1 MLANPQIEE
10 RRIRELKR
18 LSILDT
24 AADPRFD
31 RLTKMAAKV
40 LGVPVA
46 MISMVDRDRIWIK
59 SAFGIS
65 AVDEVPRKH
74 GFCATT
80 VEQGTTLIVENAARD
95 PRFNTN
101 PLVRQKNGFR
111 FYAGAPVTTESGY
124 AVGTLCVFDY
134 APRQVDGHFLDLLQ
148 SLAELVPD
156 ILDGHRLTTEID
168 RRQAEIAVAEQE
180 ARSRKKQL
188 LVASTLRES
197 VLELTMDSVMTLDPV
212 RNDDGAIGDFII
224 ADINQSALRFTKKPR
239 EEVIG
244 ASLFDTFPKSANTD
258 VARIYSKV
266 IATGVPA
273 RFDLEYVDSTDNSH
287 WFRVTAIKTGDAVTI
302 TYSDITEF
310 CRQQEELARV
320 NDALS
325 AERGHFRTLFRRSPS
340 AIFSVTLSRELIDAS
355 DRFFDRLGYS
365 REEMIGRD
373 MAEFLTPSSLRR
385 TENDVLPRF
394 LRDKYVVDEP
404 YEFVTPDG
412 KIIEIELSAIMEE
425 PCDPNQEPS
434 IHIACVDVSERNRA
448 QFEIAMREKDYRL
461 LVDRIPDL
469 LTRSLP
475 DCTLF
480 FVNDHYARF
489 HGKRPEQF
497 HGVSFLDLVPEYE
510 RDAIVERIA
519 GCTPDNPTVI
529 SEQKNTDSA
538 GDLRWFQWSNTVL
551 FTKKG
556 EPYEVLSIG
565 RDVTDLYA
573 ANKEIKI
580 QAQAVEDMNGDLERA
595 NENLRQFAYV
605 ASHDLQEPLRKI
617 RSFGELLKEALEE
630 DDKDDIDLALNVMT
644 SASERASHLV
654 KDLLVYSRTSNRE
667 FDRSEV
673 DLRQSTDMV
682 LSTLMVAIQDN
693 DATFTIDLDP
703 HIVKG
708 DRTAVE
714 QLLLNLISNAIKYR
728 HPDRAPAIE
737 IRCRR
742 DAVGNG
748 LLEIADNGIGFDQ
761 KFIETVFEPF
771 KRLHTRTEYPGTG
784 IGLAICARVTERLGW
799 GISARSIEGTGST
812 FTVEIPAAD
821 LIET

>member
-1 MLANPQIEE
+1 MLADLQVEE

-31 RLTKMAAKV
+31 RLTKTAAKV
-40 LGVPVA
+40 LDVPVA

-59 SAFGIS
+59 SAFGVS

-80 VEQGTTLIVENAARD
+80 VEQGTTLVVENAAQD

-111 FYAGAPVTTESGY
+111 FYAGAPVTTESGC

-134 APRQVDGHFLDLLQ
+134 APRQADDHFVDLLQ

-156 ILDGHRLTTEID
+156 ILDRHRLDTELGRRQTEIN
-168 RRQAEIAVAEQE
+168 AAEQE
-180 ARSRKKQL
+180 TQSFKKQL
-188 LVASTLRES
+188 MAASTPRES
-197 VLELTMDSVMTLDPV
+197 VLELTMDSVMKLDPV
-212 RNDDGAIGDFII
+212 RNSDGEIRDFII
-224 ADINQSALRFTKKPR
+224 AEINQSALRFTKKRR

-244 ASLFDTFPKSANTD
+244 TSLTKTFPSTAKTD
-258 VARIYSKV
+258 VVDIYGRV
-266 IATGVPA
+266 VATGVPA
-273 RFDLEYVDSTDNSH
+273 RFDLEYVASTGTSH
-287 WFRVTAIKTGDAVTI
+287 WFRVTAIKSGDAVTI

-325 AERGHFRTLFRRSPS
+325 AERGHFRMLFRRSPA
-340 AIFSVTLSRELIDAS
+340 AIFSITRSRELIDAS

-373 MAEFLTPSSLRR
+373 MGEFLTPSSLRQ
-385 TENDVLPRF
+385 TENDILPRF
-394 LRDKYVVDEP
+394 WHAGYIVDEP
-404 YEFVTPDG
+404 YEFITTAG
-412 KIIEIELSAIMEE
+412 KRIEIELSAVLEE
-425 PCDPNQEPS
+425 PSDPELEPS
-434 IHIACVDVSERNRA
+434 IHVACVDVTARNRA
-448 QFEIAMREKDYRL
+448 QFEISKREQDYRL
-461 LVDRIPDL
+461 LVSRIPDM
-469 LTRSLP
+469 LTRALP

-480 FVNDHYARF
+480 FVNDHFARF
-489 HGKRPEQF
+489 HDRRPEEL
-497 HGVSFLDLVPEYE
+497 HGVSFLDLVPEEE

-519 GCTPDNPTVI
+519 GCTPENPTVI
-529 SEQKNTDSA
+529 SEQKNIDRA
-538 GDLRWFQWSNTVL
+538 GNLYWFQWSNTVL
-551 FTKKG
+551 FTKAG
-556 EPYEVLSIG
+556 DPYEVLSIG
-565 RDVTDLYA
+565 RDLTDLYE
-573 ANKEIKI
+573 ANQEIKI

-630 DDKDDIDLALNVMT
+630 GDRDDIDLALNVMT
-644 SASERASHLV
+644 SASERASRLV
-654 KDLLVYSRTSNRE
+654 KDLLIYSRTSNRE
-667 FDRSEV
+667 FDRGKV
-673 DLRQSTDMV
+673 DLRQSIDMV
-682 LSTLMVAIQDN
+682 LSTLMMAIKEN
-693 DATFTIDLDP
+693 DATFAIEMDPTI
-703 HIVKG
+703 VRG
-708 DRTAVE
+708 DRTAIE

-728 HPDRAPAIE
+728 HPDRAPIIE

-742 DAVGNG
+742 DASGNG
-748 LLEIADNGIGFDQ
+748 LLDIADNGIGFDPS
-761 KFIETVFEPF
+761 FSETVFEPF

-784 IGLAICARVTERLGW
+784 IGLAICARVADRLGW
-799 GISARSIEGTGST
+799 RLSADSIEGTGST

-821 LIET
+821 LFES